1 MGGMQRHLM
10 QGQSIVKGS
19 QCEYIETDGACLLD
33 IGVPLDYGQ
42 TIDCSFY
49 VGAWPTSTNSKIW
62 SRGDEE
68 LQIDT
73 SRRYR
78 GCIFYDSTNRQ
89 DFRGGAVTSTY
100 RYGVVSIY
108 KAAVAS
114 NNKMYYA
121 TSSTTPFTSVS
132 YSKTTSIVYRPT
144 FSSPTLGNVSMFGKI
159 DDEAAWMPS
168 GTRIYFVSIDET
180 KWLPWYLDGEY
191 GLLRQDT
198 GEFFGKS
205 YGTGTLTGVIL

>member
-1 MGGMQRHLM
+1 MQRHLM
-10 QGQSIVKGS
+10 QVQSIVKGS
-19 QCEYIETDGACLLD
+19 RCEYIETDGACLLD
-33 IGVPLDYGQ
+33 IGAPLDYGQ
-42 TIDCSFY
+42 DIGCSFY
-49 VGAWPTSTNSKIW
+49 VGAWPTATDSKIW

-68 LQIDT
+68 LLIDT

-89 DFRGGAVTSTY
+89 DFRGAAVTSTY
-100 RYGVVSIY
+100 RYGYVEIE
-108 KAAVAS
+108 KRALAAS
-114 NNKMYYA
+114 NTMHYN
-121 TSSTTPFTSVS
+121 TGTTPFKSAS
-132 YSKTTSIVYRPT
+132 WSKSTSIVYRPT

-159 DDEAAWMPS
+159 DDESAWMPS
-168 GTRIYFVSIDET
+168 GSRIYFVTIDEA

-191 GLLRQDT
+191 GLMRQDT

>member
-1 MGGMQRHLM
+1 MQRHLM
-10 QGQSIVKGS
+10 QGQSIVKVKDG

-42 TIDCSFY
+42 TINCSFY
-49 VGAWPTSTNSKIW
+49 VGAWPTSDSKIW

-68 LQIDT
+68 LLIDA

-89 DFRGGAVTSTY
+89 DFRGSAVTSTY
-100 RYGVVSIY
+100 RYGVVSIS
-108 KAAVAS
+108 KSATAGS
-114 NNKMYYA
+114 NKMYYD
-121 TSSTTPFTSVS
+121 TGTTPFKSVS

-144 FSSPTLGNVSMFGKI
+144 FADPTLGNVSIFGKI
-159 DDEAAWMPS
+159 DNESGWMRS
-168 GTRIYFVSIDET
+168 GSRIYFVSIDEM

-191 GLLRQDT
+191 GLMRQDT